1 MVALVR
7 SVTRP
12 IKSPVA
18 SSVVSC
24 RYDEV
29 VRRIMAVVLLGLLL
43 ASCGG
48 GSLSLAEYNEQGMAL
63 GTVMEERIYAL
74 DAAWDSQ
81 TATEEDA
88 RTYWDRRIEAYETA
102 LEGFQG
108 LEPGREA
115 AELHRAGMDLF
126 TKLVAAEKALAVRVA
141 SFETVT
147 GPEQWWNT
155 AEGTAVGAVEEE
167 IYSFCLLFQAMY
179 DATVERLVVSDVP
192 WIPSELKEIVEV
204 DIGCESVRSDI

>member
-1 MVALVR
+1 MTWTAFLR
-7 SVTRP
+7 RF
-12 IKSPVA
+12 I
-18 SSVVSC
+18 SST
-24 RYDEV
+24 
-29 VRRIMAVVLLGLLL
+29 LLILLL
-43 ASCGG
+43 TACGG
-48 GSLSLAEYNEQGMAL
+48 GTLSLAEYNEQGMAL
-63 GTVMEERIYAL
+63 VSVMEERLYEL
-74 DAAWDSQ
+74 DAEWDSQ
-81 TATEEDA
+81 TATVENV
-88 RTYWDRRIEAYETA
+88 RIYWDRRIDAYETA
-102 LEGFQG
+102 VEG
-108 LEPGREA
+108 LEALEPAGEA
-115 AELHRAGMDLF
+115 AELHRTGMELF
-126 TKLVAAEKALAVRVA
+126 SKLVAAESALAVRVA

>member
-1 MVALVR
+1 MTWTAFLR
-7 SVTRP
+7 RF
-12 IKSPVA
+12 I
-18 SSVVSC
+18 SST
-24 RYDEV
+24 
-29 VRRIMAVVLLGLLL
+29 LLILLL
-43 ASCGG
+43 TACGG
-48 GSLSLAEYNEQGMAL
+48 GTLSLAEYNEQGMAL
-63 GTVMEERIYAL
+63 VSVMEERLFEL
-74 DAAWDSQ
+74 DAEWDSQ
-81 TATEEDA
+81 TATVEDV
-88 RTYWDRRIEAYETA
+88 RIYWDRRIDAYETA
-102 LEGFQG
+102 VEG
-108 LEPGREA
+108 LEALEPAGEA
-115 AELHRAGMDLF
+115 AELHRTGMELF
-126 TKLVAAEKALAVRVA
+126 SKLVAAESALAVRVA

>member
-1 MVALVR
+1 VVR
-7 SVTRP
+7 FMTGP

-18 SSVVSC
+18 SSVGSR

-29 VRRIMAVVLLGLLL
+29 VRRSMSVVFLGLLL

-48 GSLSLAEYNEQGMAL
+48 GSLSLAEYNAQGMAL

-81 TATEEDA
+81 TATEDDA

-108 LEPGREA
+108 LEPAREA
-115 AELHRAGMDLF
+115 AELHRTGMELF
-126 TKLVAAEKALAVRVA
+126 TKLVAAEKAVAVRVA
-141 SFETVT
+141 SSETVT
-147 GPEQWWNT
+147 TPEQWWNT
-155 AEGTAVGAVEEE
+155 AEGAAVAAVEEE
-167 IYSFCLLFQAMY
+167 IYSFCLIFQAMY
-179 DATVERLVVSDVP
+179 DATVERVLVSDVP
-192 WIPSELKEIVEV
+192 WIPSEMKEIVQV
-204 DIGCESVRSDI
+204 DIGCETVLSDH

>member
-1 MVALVR
+1 MTWTAFLR
-7 SVTRP
+7 RF
-12 IKSPVA
+12 I
-18 SSVVSC
+18 SST
-24 RYDEV
+24 
-29 VRRIMAVVLLGLLL
+29 LLILLL
-43 ASCGG
+43 TACGG
-48 GSLSLAEYNEQGMAL
+48 GTPSLAEYNEQGMAL
-63 GTVMEERIYAL
+63 VSVMEERLYEL
-74 DAAWDSQ
+74 DAEWDSQ
-81 TATEEDA
+81 TATVEDV
-88 RTYWDRRIEAYETA
+88 RIYWDRRIDAYETA
-102 LEGFQG
+102 VEG
-108 LEPGREA
+108 LEALEPAGEA
-115 AELHRAGMDLF
+115 AELHRTGMELF
-126 TKLVAAEKALAVRVA
+126 SKLFAAESALAVRVA

>member
-1 MVALVR
+1 VVVALVG
-7 SVTRP
+7 RP

-18 SSVVSC
+18 SSVVSR
-24 RYDEV
+24 RYYEV
-29 VRRIMAVVLLGLLL
+29 VRRIMAVVFFGLLL

-108 LEPGREA
+108 LEPAREA
-115 AELHRAGMDLF
+115 AELHRTGMELF

-155 AEGTAVGAVEEE
+155 AEGAAVAAVGEE
-167 IYSFCLLFQAMY
+167 IYSFCLIFQAMY
-179 DATVERLVVSDVP
+179 DATVERIVVSDVP
-192 WIPSELKEIVEV
+192 WIPSEMKEIVQV
-204 DIGCESVRSDI
+204 DIGCETVLSDH

>member
-1 MVALVR
+1 MTWTAFLR
-7 SVTRP
+7 RF
-12 IKSPVA
+12 I
-18 SSVVSC
+18 SST
-24 RYDEV
+24 
-29 VRRIMAVVLLGLLL
+29 LLILLL
-43 ASCGG
+43 TACGG
-48 GSLSLAEYNEQGMAL
+48 GTLSLAEYNEQGMAL
-63 GTVMEERIYAL
+63 VSVMEERLYEL
-74 DAAWDSQ
+74 DAEWDSQ
-81 TATEEDA
+81 TATVEDV
-88 RTYWDRRIEAYETA
+88 RIYWDRRIDAYETA
-102 LEGFQG
+102 VEG
-108 LEPGREA
+108 LEALEPAGEA
-115 AELHRAGMDLF
+115 AELHRTGMELF
-126 TKLVAAEKALAVRVA
+126 NELVAAESALAVRVA